1 LSPKVMMIHSKMADQ
16 NVSQLQFWSAIS
28 YYQYI
33 LV

>member
-1 LSPKVMMIHSKMADQ
+1 MITHSKMTDK
-16 NVSQLQFWSAIS
+16 NVSHLQFWSAIS